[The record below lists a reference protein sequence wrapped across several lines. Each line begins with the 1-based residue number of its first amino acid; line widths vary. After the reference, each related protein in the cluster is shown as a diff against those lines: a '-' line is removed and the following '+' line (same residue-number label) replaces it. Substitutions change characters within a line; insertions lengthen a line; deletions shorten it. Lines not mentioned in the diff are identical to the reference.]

1 MSEIVLLDTH
11 IWVWWLNDKH
21 RYLSTKQIDC
31 IEQSERV
38 AVSVVSCFEV
48 AQIVKKG
55 RLILPL
61 TVNEWLQAALTPAG
75 VELLPLSVGIA
86 CSAANLTDIHKDP
99 FDRLIIATVL
109 DYQCKLMS
117 ADGHFKHYPELQN
130 WLII

>member
-117 ADGHFKHYPELQN
+117 ADGHF
-130 WLII
+130 